1 MYALAEPF
9 VGYAISNS
17 IESTISDVKTEGWE
31 YVKNRF
37 EYGVGLGAGVELLN
51 TLQVNVKYFWN
62 LGNLYGPDNSL
73 DLSGSYNTA
82 VDAVQNAKCSG
93 IAVTAAIFF

>member
-1 MYALAEPF
+1 MPSATAYRAP
-9 VGYAISNS
+9 
-17 IESTISDVKTEGWE
+17 ISDVKTEGWE

-37 EYGVGLGAGVELLN
+37 EYGGGLGAGVELLN

-82 VDAVQNAKCSG
+82 VSAVQNAKCSG